1 MRSQQRLHFHHAIV
15 PLFCGILARNVT
27 LGAARKAWLLQ
38 QLPAPP
44 AAVSL
49 ALPRAPTG
57 TAASQGVAPPLNPP
71 CRVSRS
77 LQESKDSVSNAEM
90 AQLMNMSAKV
100 ARAVEAWRSRQVG
113 PYRSTC
119 SPAVRRRRLCTC
131 VSPAPCTTCCELLA
145 LGADR
150 ATAPSP
156 RLRSSLPHSR
166 GQRRRRRTPRRRG
179 QRPRSCRRRL
189 ECPPPLRRRSCSRWP
204 RRAHRLPRRC
214 GRCRSHVPQQT
225 AGRRA
230 LPAQT
235 VGSSF
240 QSWWLG
246 LLLPARFAQ
255 VGSLRGSTG
264 VMLVG
269 PEHWRGFR
277 RCPAAH
283 HLHTACARSLPMLC
297 HAAHGRQLLGR

>member
-27 LGAARKAWLLQ
+27 LGAARKGWLLQ

-113 PYRSTC
+113 RGP
-119 SPAVRRRRLCTC
+119 
-131 VSPAPCTTCCELLA
+131 
-145 LGADR
+145 
-150 ATAPSP
+150 PSQHTP
-156 RLRSSLPHSR
+156 FARLRVNCSLHEMQL
-166 GQRRRRRTPRRRG
+166 GTVCPR
-179 QRPRSCRRRL
+179 C
-189 ECPPPLRRRSCSRWP
+189 
-204 RRAHRLPRRC
+204 
-214 GRCRSHVPQQT
+214 
-225 AGRRA
+225 
-230 LPAQT
+230 
-235 VGSSF
+235 
-240 QSWWLG
+240 
-246 LLLPARFAQ
+246 
-255 VGSLRGSTG
+255 
-264 VMLVG
+264 
-269 PEHWRGFR
+269 
-277 RCPAAH
+277 
-283 HLHTACARSLPMLC
+283 
-297 HAAHGRQLLGR
+297 